1 MIKIYFCMFNINNN
15 FMYFGCSWLSTKYL
29 SSILVNYLIQDLVIY
44 NNNFEKFRILEKI
57 LK

>member
-15 FMYFGCSWLSTKYL
+15 FMYFGCSWLSTKY
-29 SSILVNYLIQDLVIY
+29 YLIQDLVIY
-44 NNNFEKFRILEKI
+44 NNNFEKFRILVKI